1 MIIELSANRTIA
13 LLNDTIA
20 ITASATQFNLPFTA
34 DSIRATLPELL
45 FNNGQLRVFIFPR
58 EDGAGLIELSPADT
72 FSIHT
77 EATFLVTSQVPGN
90 FVFNVSPHRPNTI
103 TSPAGGLQL
112 VFVDRVREI
121 FITWSPT
128 DYTDLADS
136 SRIIPTLARSFTL
149 YLWALQESGEY
160 IRIPGEWIVAEDS
173 SQIFQNFTFATAD
186 SAIFTLSRGR
196 GGKVRIRAAVEIGGE
211 EFGYITA
218 DIFIF
223 DKIAVGIYP
232 NPAIIRN
239 NNILHI
245 INIIGKQLHVVPFR
259 HLLQPSIHWYESI
272 HHTIEASFVLY
283 QALNAPHPN
292 LQEPYPLFLHRL
304 P

>member
-239 NNILHI
+239 NNIPTLFAHSPV
-245 INIIGKQLHVVPFR
+245 KLSS
-259 HLLQPSIHWYESI
+259 L
-272 HHTIEASFVLY
+272 TM
-283 QALNAPHPN
+283 
-292 LQEPYPLFLHRL
+292 PLS
-304 P
+304 